1 MLVRNKEGLQDDLEY
16 MDISKVTIKYFLQT
30 K

>member
-1 MLVRNKEGLQDDLEY
+1 MLVRNKEGLQDDLEC
-16 MDISKVTIKYFLQT
+16 MDISRVTIKYFLQT